1 MFSLQKQILW
11 SPLAILPWDW
21 AEASIV
27 TALLLFGQD
36 VLEDVYRKFAPS
48 SLEGYFLTKSSRT
61 GIFCCLSF
69 MYILNILTGTVLWA
83 VNHIGSQS
91 SSEHS
96 NSVGQ
101 SGLHC
106 RDWTEEKL
114 PMAGNRGWPQLRA
127 VPAQS
132 CSLSCSSGLLKG
144 HEHPS
149 KRRTAAVR
157 VGVSSQLSLWCMF
170 GPSRTNKHLALFPG
184 TGPGAVLPLWHQ
196 GWDYSAVEGQ
206 RAKLSGR
213 DFSKDDYV

>member
-1 MFSLQKQILW
+1 M
-11 SPLAILPWDW
+11 
-21 AEASIV
+21 

-61 GIFCCLSF
+61 GIFCCPSF

-91 SSEHS
+91 TSEHS

-114 PMAGNRGWPQLRA
+114 PMAGNRG
-127 VPAQS
+127 
-132 CSLSCSSGLLKG
+132 
-144 HEHPS
+144 
-149 KRRTAAVR
+149 
-157 VGVSSQLSLWCMF
+157 
-170 GPSRTNKHLALFPG
+170 
-184 TGPGAVLPLWHQ
+184 
-196 GWDYSAVEGQ
+196 
-206 RAKLSGR
+206 
-213 DFSKDDYV
+213 